1 MKRFEEV
8 TAPKPMQRYNKVLN
22 YQRKTLRNVLIF
34 TIFNLLRME
43 TNIKER
49 VLAFIKYKGLKMKV
63 FENQCG
69 LSSGYITSM
78 RKGFG
83 SEKLNNVLTQ
93 FPELNREWLLY
104 GEGEMLNQPT
114 NEKEVSEKEK
124 PNGLPLIPIE
134 AMAGVLS
141 GMDTSVMEYD
151 CERYH
156 VPLFTGADFLI
167 RIQGDSMMPKY
178 VPGNIVAC
186 KRVPLDKLWFQWGKV
201 YVIDT
206 RQGAL
211 IKRIEPSSEGFISL
225 CSDNPSYK
233 PFDLPVD
240 EINGVA
246 LVIGQIGLE

>member
-1 MKRFEEV
+1 MREKIGRFDKFMKV
-8 TAPKPMQRYNKVLN
+8 
-22 YQRKTLRNVLIF
+22 
-34 TIFNLLRME
+34 
-43 TNIKER
+43 
-49 VLAFIKYKGLKMKV
+49 KGLNDNQV
-63 FENQCG
+63 TIQCG
-69 LSSGYITSM
+69 LSQGLLSQARRGKSDLGSGSI
-78 RKGFG
+78 
-83 SEKLNNVLTQ
+83 EKILSIYQ
-93 FPELNREWLLY
+93 DLNRVWLLT
-104 GEGEMLNQPT
+104 GEGEMLNQPL
-114 NEKEVSEKEK
+114 NEKEATEKEK

-156 VPLFTGADFLI
+156 VPLFSGADFLI

>member
-1 MKRFEEV
+1 MKSVAIELDKFF
-8 TAPKPMQRYNKVLN
+8 KD
-22 YQRKTLRNVLIF
+22 
-34 TIFNLLRME
+34 
-43 TNIKER
+43 
-49 VLAFIKYKGLKMKV
+49 KGLSQREIADNMSVSSAYINAVLCGRKAIGKKV
-63 FENQCG
+63 AEKLSNLYG
-69 LSSGYITSM
+69 LSAS
-78 RKGFG
+78 
-83 SEKLNNVLTQ
+83 
-93 FPELNREWLLY
+93 WLLT
-104 GEGEMLNQPT
+104 GEGEMLNQT
-114 NEKEVSEKEK
+114 TERKEATEKEK

>member
-1 MKRFEEV
+1 MKSVAIELDKFF
-8 TAPKPMQRYNKVLN
+8 KD
-22 YQRKTLRNVLIF
+22 
-34 TIFNLLRME
+34 
-43 TNIKER
+43 
-49 VLAFIKYKGLKMKV
+49 KGLSQREIADNMSVSSAYINAVLCGRKAIGKKV
-63 FENQCG
+63 AEKLSNLYG
-69 LSSGYITSM
+69 LSAS
-78 RKGFG
+78 
-83 SEKLNNVLTQ
+83 
-93 FPELNREWLLY
+93 WLLT

-156 VPLFTGADFLI
+156 VPLFSGADFLI

>member
-1 MKRFEEV
+1 MKSVAIELDKFF
-8 TAPKPMQRYNKVLN
+8 KD
-22 YQRKTLRNVLIF
+22 
-34 TIFNLLRME
+34 
-43 TNIKER
+43 
-49 VLAFIKYKGLKMKV
+49 KGLSQREIADNMSVSSAYINAVLCGRKAIGKKV
-63 FENQCG
+63 AEKISNLYG
-69 LSSGYITSM
+69 LSAS
-78 RKGFG
+78 
-83 SEKLNNVLTQ
+83 
-93 FPELNREWLLY
+93 WLLT
-104 GEGEMLNQPT
+104 GEGEMLNQT
-114 NEKEVSEKEK
+114 TERKEATEKEK

>member
-1 MKRFEEV
+1 MREKIGRFDKFMKV
-8 TAPKPMQRYNKVLN
+8 
-22 YQRKTLRNVLIF
+22 
-34 TIFNLLRME
+34 
-43 TNIKER
+43 
-49 VLAFIKYKGLKMKV
+49 KGLNDNQV
-63 FENQCG
+63 TIQCG
-69 LSSGYITSM
+69 LSQGLLSQARRGKSDLGSGSI
-78 RKGFG
+78 
-83 SEKLNNVLTQ
+83 EKILSIYQ
-93 FPELNREWLLY
+93 DLNRVWLLT
-104 GEGEMLNQPT
+104 GEGEMLNQSL
-114 NEKEVSEKEK
+114 NEKEATEKEK

-156 VPLFTGADFLI
+156 VPLFIGADFLI

>member
-1 MKRFEEV
+1 MREKIGRFDKFMKV
-8 TAPKPMQRYNKVLN
+8 
-22 YQRKTLRNVLIF
+22 
-34 TIFNLLRME
+34 
-43 TNIKER
+43 
-49 VLAFIKYKGLKMKV
+49 KGLNDNQV
-63 FENQCG
+63 TIQCG
-69 LSSGYITSM
+69 LSQGLLSQARRGKSDLGSGSI
-78 RKGFG
+78 
-83 SEKLNNVLTQ
+83 EKILSIYQ
-93 FPELNREWLLY
+93 DLNRVWLLT

-114 NEKEVSEKEK
+114 NEKEATEKEK

-156 VPLFTGADFLI
+156 VPLFSGADFLI

>member
-1 MKRFEEV
+1 MKSVASELDKFF
-8 TAPKPMQRYNKVLN
+8 KD
-22 YQRKTLRNVLIF
+22 
-34 TIFNLLRME
+34 
-43 TNIKER
+43 
-49 VLAFIKYKGLKMKV
+49 KGLSQREIADSMGVCPAYINAVLCGRKAIGKKV
-63 FENQCG
+63 AEKISNLYG
-69 LSSGYITSM
+69 LSAS
-78 RKGFG
+78 
-83 SEKLNNVLTQ
+83 
-93 FPELNREWLLY
+93 WLLT

-156 VPLFTGADFLI
+156 VPLFSGADFLI

>member
-1 MKRFEEV
+1 MREKIGRFDKFMKV
-8 TAPKPMQRYNKVLN
+8 
-22 YQRKTLRNVLIF
+22 
-34 TIFNLLRME
+34 
-43 TNIKER
+43 
-49 VLAFIKYKGLKMKV
+49 KGLNDNQV
-63 FENQCG
+63 TIQCG
-69 LSSGYITSM
+69 LSQGLLSQARRGKSDLGSGSI
-78 RKGFG
+78 
-83 SEKLNNVLTQ
+83 EKILSIYQ
-93 FPELNREWLLY
+93 DLNRVWLLT

-156 VPLFTGADFLI
+156 VPLFSGADFLI

-233 PFDLPVD
+233 PFALPVD

>member
-1 MKRFEEV
+1 MREKIGRFDKFMKV
-8 TAPKPMQRYNKVLN
+8 
-22 YQRKTLRNVLIF
+22 
-34 TIFNLLRME
+34 
-43 TNIKER
+43 
-49 VLAFIKYKGLKMKV
+49 KGLNDYQV
-63 FENQCG
+63 TIQCG
-69 LSSGYITSM
+69 LSQGLLSQARRGKSDLGSGSID
-78 RKGFG
+78 KI
-83 SEKLNNVLTQ
+83 LNVYQ
-93 FPELNREWLLY
+93 DLNKVWLLT
-104 GEGEMLNQPT
+104 GEGEMLNQPL
-114 NEKEVSEKEK
+114 NEKEATEKEK

-156 VPLFTGADFLI
+156 VPLFSGADFLI

-186 KRVPLDKLWFQWGKV
+186 KRVPLDKVWFQWGKV

>member
-1 MKRFEEV
+1 MKSVAIELDKFF
-8 TAPKPMQRYNKVLN
+8 KD
-22 YQRKTLRNVLIF
+22 
-34 TIFNLLRME
+34 
-43 TNIKER
+43 
-49 VLAFIKYKGLKMKV
+49 KGLSQREIADSMGVSPAYINAVLCGRKAIGKKV
-63 FENQCG
+63 AEKISNLYG
-69 LSSGYITSM
+69 LSAS
-78 RKGFG
+78 
-83 SEKLNNVLTQ
+83 
-93 FPELNREWLLY
+93 WLLT
-104 GEGEMLNQPT
+104 GEGEMLNQPLS
-114 NEKEVSEKEK
+114 EKEATEKEK

-156 VPLFTGADFLI
+156 VPLFSGADFLI

-211 IKRIEPSSEGFISL
+211 IKRIEPSSDGFISL

>member
-1 MKRFEEV
+1 MREKIGRFDKFMKV
-8 TAPKPMQRYNKVLN
+8 
-22 YQRKTLRNVLIF
+22 
-34 TIFNLLRME
+34 
-43 TNIKER
+43 
-49 VLAFIKYKGLKMKV
+49 KGLNDNQV
-63 FENQCG
+63 TIQCG
-69 LSSGYITSM
+69 LSQGLLSQARRGKSDLGSGSI
-78 RKGFG
+78 
-83 SEKLNNVLTQ
+83 EKILSIYQ
-93 FPELNREWLLY
+93 DLNRVWLLT

-151 CERYH
+151 CERYY
-156 VPLFTGADFLI
+156 VPLFSGADFLI

>member
-1 MKRFEEV
+1 MKSVAIELDKFF
-8 TAPKPMQRYNKVLN
+8 KD
-22 YQRKTLRNVLIF
+22 
-34 TIFNLLRME
+34 
-43 TNIKER
+43 
-49 VLAFIKYKGLKMKV
+49 KGLSQREIADNMSVSSAYINAVLCGRKAIGKKV
-63 FENQCG
+63 AEKLSNLYG
-69 LSSGYITSM
+69 LSAS
-78 RKGFG
+78 
-83 SEKLNNVLTQ
+83 
-93 FPELNREWLLY
+93 WLLT
-104 GEGEMLNQPT
+104 GEGEMLNQT
-114 NEKEVSEKEK
+114 TERKEATEKEK

-156 VPLFTGADFLI
+156 VPLFSGADFLI